1 MERLRHT
8 IVLAQFTRSKSTR
21 SYIDYESIAQA
32 LDGICQLYEQ
42 GLKQQNPSLKNITY
56 DISDLYNYIDNLCDL
71 CCLVFQPQSNSSAP
85 PIEKSS
91 ESLSSLENRPR
102 RKSGLQ
108 RLLRA

>member
-42 GLKQQNPSLKNITY
+42 GLKQQNPSG
-56 DISDLYNYIDNLCDL
+56 ISRFTKEFGVQI
-71 CCLVFQPQSNSSAP
+71 
-85 PIEKSS
+85 
-91 ESLSSLENRPR
+91 
-102 RKSGLQ
+102 
-108 RLLRA
+108 

>member
-1 MERLRHT
+1 MDDPIHSFVEGAENGSSNDFPA
-8 IVLAQFTRSKSTR
+8 V
-21 SYIDYESIAQA
+21 
-32 LDGICQLYEQ
+32 
-42 GLKQQNPSLKNITY
+42 GLKKFKRSLKNITY